1 MTDTERI
8 LEIIRDK
15 GLSNVQFCNQTG
27 ISAPT
32 LSHVMSG
39 RSNPTLSILRQIV
52 GGFPDL
58 NPEWVYQGTGNMY
71 KDLQIPE
78 GNAVNDS
85 QEQGASVPPY
95 NNNEQ
100 DEPIFN
106 FPKTDAAAT
115 GSMDLFGQRDAVA
128 NGSAAPRG
136 TGASSPRSAQPFGKA
151 TMVTGA
157 QLAEVVKETMSHYER
172 PRRRIIEVR
181 VFFDDGTYES
191 FSGTN

>member
-27 ISAPT
+27 ISAAT
-32 LSHVMSG
+32 LSHVTSG
-39 RSNPTLSILRQIV
+39 RSNPTLSIFRQIV

-71 KDLQIPE
+71 KDLQIPDGTSVE
-78 GNAVNDS
+78 ESAEESSANAT
-85 QEQGASVPPY
+85 Y
-95 NNNEQ
+95 NNKVQ

-106 FPKTDAAAT
+106 FQKSDAGASS
-115 GSMDLFGQRDAVA
+115 SMDLFGQKESMVGGGVTPRG
-128 NGSAAPRG
+128 GSATQSRPM
-136 TGASSPRSAQPFGKA
+136 QPSGKTA
-151 TMVTGA
+151 IVTGA

-172 PRRRIIEVR
+172 PRRQIIEVR

-191 FSGTN
+191 FGSTR